1 MKKIIKQYFTGEVT
15 IEQVCREAQSEG
27 LSADE
32 LIQQMSQWKILLES
46 EHAESL
52 SLLTKEAEAA
62 IKAIMGE
69 KK

>member
-1 MKKIIKQYFTGEVT
+1 MKQIIKQYFTGKVT
-15 IEQVCREAQSEG
+15 IEQVCRKAQSEG

-62 IKAIMGE
+62 IKAMMGE